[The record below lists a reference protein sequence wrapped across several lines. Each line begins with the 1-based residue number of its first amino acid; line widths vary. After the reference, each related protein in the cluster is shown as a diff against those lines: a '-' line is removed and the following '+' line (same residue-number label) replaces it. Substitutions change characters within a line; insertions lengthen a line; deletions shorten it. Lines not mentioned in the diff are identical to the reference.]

1 MEIKKANQ
9 EDLNDILR
17 LQKVC
22 YKTEA
27 ELHDEYD
34 IPPLNQDLDSM
45 LDDFNKMLILKGSI
59 DGKIIGSVRGY
70 KNGKTCYIGRLIV
83 HNDYQNKGYGRM
95 LMDAIEREFD
105 GCDRYE
111 LFTGFKSQKNLY
123 LYKKLGYKEFKQERL
138 SEKITFIYL
147 EKLNAKEK

>member
-1 MEIKKANQ
+1 
-9 EDLNDILR
+9 
-17 LQKVC
+17 
-22 YKTEA
+22 
-27 ELHDEYD
+27 
-34 IPPLNQDLDSM
+34 
-45 LDDFNKMLILKGSI
+45 
-59 DGKIIGSVRGY
+59 
-70 KNGKTCYIGRLIV
+70 
-83 HNDYQNKGYGRM
+83 M